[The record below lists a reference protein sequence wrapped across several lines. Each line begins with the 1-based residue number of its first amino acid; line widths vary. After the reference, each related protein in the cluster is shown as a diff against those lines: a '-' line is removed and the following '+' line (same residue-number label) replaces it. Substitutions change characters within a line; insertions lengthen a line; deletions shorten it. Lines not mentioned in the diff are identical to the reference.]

1 MPACVP
7 PPPATSSPDRAAV
20 LVTRPEPGAGETAA
34 RITALGLQPI
44 IAPLLMIAP
53 RHATL
58 PPSAR
63 LQAIVA
69 TSRNAIPALP
79 ASHRHLPL
87 FAVGAATARQARAAG
102 FQQVTSADAD
112 AEALAALLAQACDPL
127 AEPLLLATGQDQG
140 KALAA
145 NLRTRGFRVV
155 RRVVYAAVPAT
166 ILPEP
171 IHRAFAAGTLS
182 AALFFSAETAK
193 TCVRLLQA
201 RPARPH
207 GGNRRCPGYRTV
219 HRRGITA
226 SPLAPH
232 PRRRTAQP
240 GRDARAA
247 AMSEPAAKPS
257 PEPLPEPPPPEPVAE
272 PPIAAPPP
280 PHHLLPWLS
289 GIGFV
294 VLAVGLLWVWQHP
307 RTPLA
312 APELDALT
320 RQLDELQSRLASLE
334 RRPAP
339 NVAAPDLAP
348 IAARLKA
355 LEQRPADVSTPPDLA
370 PLAARI
376 SALEQ
381 RKPPDL
387 APLQSQI
394 ATLANRDQTM
404 QADVAHRLDADETRL
419 TALEKAA
426 GRAAQIQAARIALNS
441 GQPLGTLQ
449 GAPPALARFAAAK
462 PPTEAQLS
470 PRLPPRRAAALA
482 ASRPATDGLPLLDRI
497 WLRAQDLVTIR
508 QGDRVIVGD
517 AAAGVLARARGS
529 LDAGDLAGAVT
540 AVASLTGPAAQPM
553 ADWLAQ
559 ARALLD
565 ARAALAAWATQG

>member
-1 MPACVP
+1 
-7 PPPATSSPDRAAV
+7 
-20 LVTRPEPGAGETAA
+20 
-34 RITALGLQPI
+34 
-44 IAPLLMIAP
+44 
-53 RHATL
+53 
-58 PPSAR
+58 
-63 LQAIVA
+63 
-69 TSRNAIPALP
+69 
-79 ASHRHLPL
+79 
-87 FAVGAATARQARAAG
+87 
-102 FQQVTSADAD
+102 
-112 AEALAALLAQACDPL
+112 
-127 AEPLLLATGQDQG
+127 
-140 KALAA
+140 
-145 NLRTRGFRVV
+145 
-155 RRVVYAAVPAT
+155 
-166 ILPEP
+166 
-171 IHRAFAAGTLS
+171 
-182 AALFFSAETAK
+182 
-193 TCVRLLQA
+193 
-201 RPARPH
+201 
-207 GGNRRCPGYRTV
+207 
-219 HRRGITA
+219 
-226 SPLAPH
+226 
-232 PRRRTAQP
+232 
-240 GRDARAA
+240 
-247 AMSEPAAKPS
+247 MSEPAAKPS

-320 RQLDELQSRLASLE
+320 RQLDELQSRLSSLE

-355 LEQRPADVSTPPDLA
+355 LEQRPADVSAPPDLA

-426 GRAAQIQAARIALNS
+426 GRAAQIQAARIALDS
-441 GQPLGTLQ
+441 GQPLGTLP

-462 PPTEAQLS
+462 PPTEAQLI
-470 PRLPPRRAAALA
+470 LAFPPAAAAALA
-482 ASRPATDGLPLLDRI
+482 ASRPAIDGLPLLDRI

-529 LDAGDLAGAVT
+529 LDAGDLAGAAT
-540 AVASLTGPAAQPM
+540 AVATLTGPAAQPM